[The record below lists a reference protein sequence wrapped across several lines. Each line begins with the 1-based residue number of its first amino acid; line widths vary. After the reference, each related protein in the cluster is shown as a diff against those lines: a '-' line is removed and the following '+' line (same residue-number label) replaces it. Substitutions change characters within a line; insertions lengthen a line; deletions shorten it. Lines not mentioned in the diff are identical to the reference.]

1 MDKALWLLLYELDD
15 GRFALL
21 LVVVVKTFQN
31 SYAPLADGID
41 QVARIRVAQN
51 EENGHDFRSVTIHQQ
66 AEKRSQSVIH
76 NPVSQNACTVHAIN
90 NLCSRRLSVHVHQRH
105 RQTVPPG
112 GFFQQ
117 VPFMRPRALKQLETV
132 RPIEKGD
139 SSRDNSRCSEKN
151 GHRRCDVVV
160 FFRQHNL
167 RGGRIAT
174 HYATKRH
181 PSVQKP
187 TARQHVRIDPV
198 HNAMGAIYP
207 KKMNKMGKRGKRLFD
222 GIGELR
228 LQCFSRHG

>member
-1 MDKALWLLLYELDD
+1 MDEALWLLLYELDD

-21 LVVVVKTFQN
+21 LVVVVKTLQN
-31 SYAPLADGID
+31 SNAPLADGID

-51 EENGHDFRSVTIHQQ
+51 EENGHDCRRVTIHQR

-76 NPVSQNACTVHAIN
+76 NPVSQNASTVHAIN
-90 NLCSRRLSVHVHQRH
+90 DLCSGRLSVHVHQRH
-105 RQTVPPG
+105 RQAVPPG

-117 VPFMRPRALKQLETV
+117 VSLMRPRALKQLETV

-151 GHRRCDVVV
+151 GHRCCNVVM

-174 HYATKRH
+174 HHATKRH

-187 TARQHVRIDPV
+187 PSRQHVRIDPV
-198 HNAMGAIYP
+198 HNAIGAIYP
-207 KKMNKMGKRGKRLFD
+207 KKMNKEGKRGKRLFG
-222 GIGELR
+222 GIGELHP
-228 LQCFSRHG
+228 QCFSRHG